1 MQIYSAFRGYLK
13 VAFCILIVAVL
24 LWATITT
31 YPYVPLL
38 TIILPFFC
46 EMPSC
51 TSLRNDL
58 RCANRQALEYFR
70 TRRTDKEAKRKDSAI
85 IPDSI

>member
-1 MQIYSAFRGYLK
+1 MQFYSAFRGYLK
-13 VAFCILIVAVL
+13 VVFYILIFAVL

-31 YPYVPLL
+31 YPYVSLL
-38 TIILPFFC
+38 TIVLPFFC
-46 EMPSC
+46 EMPSF

-70 TRRTDKEAKRKDSAI
+70 ARRLEKGAKRKDSVI